1 MVNVL
6 VIGWLAA
13 GLASEP
19 GLDTEWLYHP
29 VGRSVIIEVEA
40 PETAAALSLVLMNHE
55 GNLHTEPVEVTPGPI
70 DLARAMPDIWRL
82 RRAAYLQ
89 LLAGE
94 EPIGTSLVL
103 QPMLSRLVPQVEEA
117 VNPNGIHYTR
127 IVGWR
132 DETAS
137 DPAPPEGAEVEVDEP
152 DEGGGGDLEPPEDP
166 WLANQDPGDRL
177 ATGLRIYPERDVVL
191 HTSAGSIRIAL
202 RPDEA
207 PNTAWNFLQL
217 CRGGFYRDIAFHRV
231 VPLTRN
237 GEPFVIQAG
246 DPTRTGSGGPGYWL
260 PIEPSRLAHDFG
272 VISMARD
279 VDPDSAGS
287 QFFICLS
294 RAGTARLDGHYCA
307 FGMAVEGGETIHAI
321 AGVELADVAAGRPV
335 APPVI
340 DAAEPVPAPPRRP
353 GLGRPEPPLVPAPPP
368 AAAPRP
374 ERVPR

>member
-19 GLDTEWLYHP
+19 GLGVEWLYHP
-29 VGRSVIIEVEA
+29 VGRPVMIEVEA
-40 PETAAALSLVLMNHE
+40 SEASAPLSLVLMNHE
-55 GNLHTEPVEVTPGPI
+55 GNLHAEPIDVTPGPI
-70 DLARAMPDIWRL
+70 DLAQAMPDIWRL

-94 EPIGTSLVL
+94 EPIGSSLVL

-117 VNPNGIHYTR
+117 VNPNGIRYTR

-132 DETAS
+132 DETAP
-137 DPAPPEGAEVEVDEP
+137 DPAPGEAEADVDEP
-152 DEGGGGDLEPPEDP
+152 DEGHDADLEPPEDP

-177 ATGLRIYPERDVVL
+177 ATGLRIYAERDVVL
-191 HTSAGSIRIAL
+191 HTNAGSIRIAL
-202 RPDEA
+202 RADQA

-217 CRGGFYRDIAFHRV
+217 CHGGFYRGIAFHRV
-231 VPLTRN
+231 VPLTRD

-246 DPTRTGSGGPGYWL
+246 DPTLTGSGGPGYWL

-307 FGMAVEGGETIHAI
+307 FGTAVEGGETIHAI

-340 DAAEPVPAPPRRP
+340 DSAEPVPAPPRRP

-368 AAAPRP
+368 VPAPRP